1 MIRSDIMYER
11 NDFDTII
18 CRITGFFTII
28 LIFGIILVVF
38 DNLFHMSKLLFYTII
53 FSNIAIAIIV
63 IVITIGVIIQKRF

>member
-1 MIRSDIMYER
+1 MIRSDIMYGR

-28 LIFGIILVVF
+28 LILGIILVVF

-53 FSNIAIAIIV
+53 FSSLVIAIIV
-63 IVITIGVIIQKRF
+63 IGITIGVIIQKRF